1 MPYAVTFPM
10 TVKLPLLSN
19 EPSTVEPYL
28 KTSFPPDS
36 KTEKLLVTTDATV
49 PFALPVPP
57 LAVGTMP
64 VKLTF
69 GVVPPEDAKGDEAVT
84 EVTVPPLVDA
94 DNVPAENV
102 RLEPIVTLL
111 NPPDPLPY
119 RIEVPEVAGA

>member
-1 MPYAVTFPM
+1 M
-10 TVKLPLLSN
+10 LPLLSIDAM
-19 EPSTVEPYL
+19 TVAPYL
-28 KTSFPPDS
+28 KTNFPPDS
-36 KTEKLLVTTDATV
+36 KIEKLLVATDATV

-84 EVTVPPLVDA
+84 AVTVPPLPPDA
-94 DNVPAENV
+94 DSVPPENV
-102 RLEPIVTLL
+102 RLEPMATLL